1 MFLDYRGRQYTLD
14 GGIGATNF
22 RGTRA
27 RVWVWAHNIDG
38 QRLMTRSARFDL
50 KTAKEFRAEL
60 DRAIAAA
67 EVAEVQWQEAIAE
80 LPPMD

>member
-1 MFLDYRGRQYTLD
+1 
-14 GGIGATNF
+14 
-22 RGTRA
+22 
-27 RVWVWAHNIDG
+27 VWVWAHNIDG